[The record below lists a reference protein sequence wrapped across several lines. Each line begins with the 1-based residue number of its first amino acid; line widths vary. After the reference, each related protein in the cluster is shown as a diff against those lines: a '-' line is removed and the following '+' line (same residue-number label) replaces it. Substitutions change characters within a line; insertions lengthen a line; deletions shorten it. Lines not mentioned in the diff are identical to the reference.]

1 MTDMQELKKLQQAA
15 AKKTYTP
22 KNQPRDVR
30 KQKALAEAK
39 ARKAKAAK
47 DAAARRRNATA
58 RGNNKAY

>member
-22 KNQPRDVR
+22 KNPPRDVR
-30 KQKALAEAK
+30 KQKAQAEAK